1 MFSVFNKNYKSVNV
15 NELENKLKSI
25 DLIDIR
31 EPYEYKSGHLPNAKN
46 IPIENIIS
54 NPDKYLNKDKEYYI
68 ICQSGARSSRACSAL
83 DKEGYKIIN
92 VSGGTGSYNGNLEK

>member
-46 IPIENIIS
+46 IPMENIIS

>member
-1 MFSVFNKNYKSVNV
+1 MFNKNYKSVNV

-46 IPIENIIS
+46 IPMENIIS
-54 NPDKYLNKDKEYYI
+54 NSDKYLNKDKEYYI
-68 ICQSGARSSRACSAL
+68 ICQSGARSSRVCSVL
-83 DKEGYKIIN
+83 DKAGYKIIN